1 MAFVRNALE
10 ERVQPGAEPAVVSR
24 SLSSRLHSVMGS
36 LMAFSGVTGVD
47 DLVKHGGVKVE
58 SVRKILNELV
68 CESDGIFVF
77 VEIVQGSRGVVILV
91 IQNVAKLVASLGG
104 GLALTIRAEFFRD
117 QVEGVAERLVI
128 FAGGAWIICP
138 AGHFPS

>member
-10 ERVQPGAEPAVVSR
+10 ERGQPGAEPAVVSR
-24 SLSSRLHSVMGS
+24 SLSSKLHSVM
-36 LMAFSGVTGVD
+36 V
-47 DLVKHGGVKVE
+47 GVKVE

-91 IQNVAKLVASLGG
+91 IQNVANPKKYNTATAVLGK
-104 GLALTIRAEFFRD
+104 
-117 QVEGVAERLVI
+117 
-128 FAGGAWIICP
+128 
-138 AGHFPS
+138 